1 MDRFFKL
8 FSLLFL
14 GILLSFTTFNDKKII
29 VIDAGHGGTDL
40 GVSKNGISEK
50 DIVLDIAKRIK
61 ALNKNENIEIVLT
74 RESDAATTLPGRT
87 DLINKLEPSMVISL
101 HVNNSKNTESSGNII
116 YTKPETFDFAKNLAS
131 KFGDCKIEEANLHLL
146 RNSKSP
152 AMLLELGYMSNER
165 DRTYL
170 TSDTG
175 KDEISRKVIAFINEH

>member
-1 MDRFFKL
+1 MNRFFKL

-14 GILLSFTTFNDKKII
+14 GILLSFTTFKDKKII

-74 RESDAATTLPGRT
+74 RESDAATTLTGRT
-87 DLINKLEPSMVISL
+87 DLINKLKPSMVISL
-101 HVNNSKNTESSGNII
+101 HINNSKNTETAGNLIFA
-116 YTKPETFDFAKNLAS
+116 KPETFDFAKNLAL

-170 TSDTG
+170 NSEAG